1 MEILMLEK
9 KSEKE
14 KVVNDNVKNELIEKI
29 RRLHQN
35 RAIEEEKEQERE
47 QELRGKIAELEE
59 QLQEIEEK
67 NEACCEE
74 NERLTGIEEDL
85 RK

>member
-59 QLQEIEEK
+59 
-67 NEACCEE
+67 
-74 NERLTGIEEDL
+74 
-85 RK
+85 